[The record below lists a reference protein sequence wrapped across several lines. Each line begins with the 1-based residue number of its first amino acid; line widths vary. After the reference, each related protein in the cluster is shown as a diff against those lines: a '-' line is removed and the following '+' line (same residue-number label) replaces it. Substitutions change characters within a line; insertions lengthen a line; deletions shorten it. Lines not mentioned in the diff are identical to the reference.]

1 MRKLSYAVTTR
12 NIVLIAVIA
21 ALYTVLTIGLA
32 PFSYGPLQF
41 RVAEF
46 LKVFVLYNPWLSFG
60 IGIGTF
66 FANLASPYVG
76 PLELF
81 WMPATDIAGGL
92 LAWAVY
98 RLMNWRYPF
107 MPMFIYAFT
116 TSLAVGLMLF
126 LLGGGVFLAVT
137 IPIFVSEAVILI
149 AAIPI
154 ANLITRRVDV
164 S

>member
-1 MRKLSYAVTTR
+1 MSSAVTTR

-21 ALYTVLTIGLA
+21 ALYAVLTVALA
-32 PFSYGPLQF
+32 PLSYGPLQF
-41 RVAEF
+41 RIAEF
-46 LKVFVLYNPWLSFG
+46 LKVFVLYNPWLSIG

-66 FANLASPYVG
+66 FANLASPFVG

-92 LAWAVY
+92 LAWAVF
-98 RLMNWRYPF
+98 RLLNWHYPVL
-107 MPMFIYAFT
+107 PMLIYALT

-126 LLGGGVFLAVT
+126 ILGSGVFLAVT
-137 IPIFVSEAVILI
+137 FPIFISEAVILI
-149 AAIPI
+149 GSIPI
-154 ANLITRRVDV
+154 AQLITNQVDL

>member
-1 MRKLSYAVTTR
+1 MNKLASGVTTR

-21 ALYTVLTIGLA
+21 ALYAVLTIGLA
-32 PFSYGPLQF
+32 PLSYGPLQF

-46 LKVFVLYNPWLSFG
+46 LKVFVLYNPWLSLG

-76 PLELF
+76 PLELI
-81 WMPATDIAGGL
+81 WMPVTDIAGGL
-92 LAWAVY
+92 LAWTVY
-98 RLMNWRYPF
+98 RLLKHHYPVL
-107 MPMFIYAFT
+107 PMLLYALT

-126 LLGGGVFLAVT
+126 VLGGGFFLAVS

-149 AAIPI
+149 SAIPI
-154 ANLITRRVDV
+154 GRLITRLVNL